1 MRWRALADEDEAKDK
16 SPNASALS
24 LSALQWGR
32 HSMADAAALRAEAIR
47 LRALARGVTDEQAL
61 AAIHQMVEELE
72 SRALAADNGRAG
84 ASWYFNLH

>member
-1 MRWRALADEDEAKDK
+1 
-16 SPNASALS
+16 
-24 LSALQWGR
+24 
-32 HSMADAAALRAEAIR
+32 MADAAALRAEAIR

-84 ASWYFNLH
+84 AS